1 MAKNKEWREPDS
13 EGIFIIDV
21 TAAALAKEKNI
32 EITGKNVEGKEIPA
46 STDLD
51 LGMIIPAEDT
61 FVNETDNSRV

>member
-1 MAKNKEWREPDS
+1 MEENNEWRDSDS
-13 EGIFIIDV
+13 EGNFIIDV

-32 EITGKNVEGKEIPA
+32 ETTGQNVEGKEIPA